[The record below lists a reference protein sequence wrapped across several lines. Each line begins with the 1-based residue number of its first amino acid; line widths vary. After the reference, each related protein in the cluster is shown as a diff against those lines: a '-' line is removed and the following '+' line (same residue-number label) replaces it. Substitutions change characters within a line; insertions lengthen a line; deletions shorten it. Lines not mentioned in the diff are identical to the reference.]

1 MNRFITIAIDGG
13 AGVGKST
20 LAKLICSRKNYLYI
34 ETGNFYRAIAY
45 LMLEMKIKPE
55 SVAEQLNPDFV
66 KFHSKISSK
75 GFELFIGDINC
86 IELDLRSA
94 DINKCVSDY
103 AAQPALRKFLLDFQR
118 KQVTIAEKTGFGG
131 IVMEGRDIGS
141 KILPNADLKFFLSAD
156 FETRMMR
163 RDHDGES
170 DEIVTRDLKDS
181 KRSTSPLLKT
191 DDAIEIDTGKLTK
204 EEVFEMVNTELEKII

>member
-55 SVAEQLNPDFV
+55 SVAEQLSPDFV

-75 GFELFIGDINC
+75 GFELFIG
-86 IELDLRSA
+86 DLRSA

-118 KQVTIAEKTGFGG
+118 KQVTIAEETGFGG

>member
-20 LAKLICSRKNYLYI
+20 LAKMICSKKNYLYI
-34 ETGNFYRAIAY
+34 ETGNFYRALTF

-55 SVAEQLNPDFV
+55 LFGEHIKTSFV
-66 KFHSKISSK
+66 KFHSRISSK
-75 GFELFIGDINC
+75 GFELFIHDTNC

-94 DINKCVSDY
+94 DINKNVSDY
-103 AAQPALRKFLLDFQR
+103 AAQPKVREFLLGFQR
-118 KQVTIAEKTGFGG
+118 EQVVLAEKKGYDG

-141 KILPNADLKFFLSAD
+141 KILPNADLKFFLCAD
-156 FETRMMR
+156 YKTRNLR
-163 RDHDGES
+163 RDIDGES

-191 DDAIEIDTGKLTK
+191 NDAIEIDTGRLTK
-204 EEVFEMVNTELEKII
+204 EEVFEMVNQELEKII